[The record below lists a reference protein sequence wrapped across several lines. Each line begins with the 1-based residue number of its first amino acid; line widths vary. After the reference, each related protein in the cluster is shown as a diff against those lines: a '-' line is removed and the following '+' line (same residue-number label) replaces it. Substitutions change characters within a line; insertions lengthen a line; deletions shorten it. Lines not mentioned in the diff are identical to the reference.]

1 MKEFLKRNKFAIVV
15 GILGFISLN
24 RCVSSCSYSSELD
37 STRSELDST
46 RTVLSRYQ
54 DSVKTLNLTLN
65 NKDSQLQDR
74 ADALEKIANRK
85 IVVSVKGRR

>member
-37 STRSELDST
+37 STRSELDSVQQ
-46 RTVLSRYQ
+46 VLGQYQ

-65 NKDSQLQDR
+65 NKDDQLQDR